1 MIGSDIRYCFSSWNA
16 SSSFSVQTKGLDF
29 HSSLKNG
36 RARSASLEIKWL
48 STANHPMS
56 QPSHELLDILDAG
69 WWPHYFDCL
78 DLLRVGLDSL
88 VQNQEAE

>member
-48 STANHPMS
+48 STANHPVSFWTSLMR
-56 QPSHELLDILDAG
+56 AG
-69 WWPHYFDCL
+69 GRITSIALIFS
-78 DLLRVGLDSL
+78 GLTPIP
-88 VQNQEAE
+88 